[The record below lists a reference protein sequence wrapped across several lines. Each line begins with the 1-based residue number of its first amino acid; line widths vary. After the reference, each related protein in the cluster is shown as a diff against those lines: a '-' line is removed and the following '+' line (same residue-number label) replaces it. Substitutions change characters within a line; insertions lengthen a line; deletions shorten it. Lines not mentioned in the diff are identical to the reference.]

1 MDSMV
6 VVGGSVIQPLP
17 SEEDIAAFEK
27 GWRVH
32 LPQDHRQFLKDN
44 GGGLPVRKSFIAA
57 GREWVVDRF
66 LAIISDYHDNPLGDY
81 DISVNLSQLN
91 DRMGEDPDGLGAE
104 MVPVAVLFAGDY
116 ICLDFR
122 VKQLPEEAVPSV
134 IIWLHEESEY
144 LAPATLYVADSF
156 TEFLALLR

>member
-1 MDSMV
+1 MNLTAQGRGV
-6 VVGGSVIQPLP
+6 ILEPLKVIKGSVIRPLL

-57 GREWVVDRF
+57 GREWAVGRF
-66 LAIISDYHDNPLGDY
+66 HAFISDYHDNPLGDY

-91 DRMGEDPDGLGAE
+91 GRMGEDPDGLGAE

-116 ICLDFR
+116 VC
-122 VKQLPEEAVPSV
+122 
-134 IIWLHEESEY
+134 
-144 LAPATLYVADSF
+144 
-156 TEFLALLR
+156 